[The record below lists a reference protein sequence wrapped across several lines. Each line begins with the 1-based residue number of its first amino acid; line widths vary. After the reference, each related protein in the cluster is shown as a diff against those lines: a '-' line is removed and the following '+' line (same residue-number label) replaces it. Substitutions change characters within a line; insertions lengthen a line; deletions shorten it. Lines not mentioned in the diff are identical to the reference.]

1 MRDDI
6 IDTLHREHITVP
18 QCTDAPLTLLSV
30 LPADTRRH
38 TPSSTEINSPK
49 MRDSCCATSTY
60 MDMRYVGGFP
70 TKTPPKS
77 LLGCTPVDH
86 LPPPKYCC
94 TPVPSAAPQVLLY
107 SPVPSAS
114 CSSKAIMAKHR
125 QAHTSPH
132 ALGIVTPA
140 RMHSVSS
147 HPVTLDLWASSREFT
162 SQPRDESSPV
172 PVESSPPSLETKVGR
187 LATARAHA

>member
-70 TKTPPKS
+70 TKTPPNHCS
-77 LLGCTPVDH
+77 AVLQYH

-147 HPVTLDLWASSREFT
+147 LQPACTRYRHIPSLWTCGR
-162 SQPRDESSPV
+162 
-172 PVESSPPSLETKVGR
+172 PVESSPPSLEMKVVLYR
-187 LATARAHA
+187 

>member
-30 LPADTRRH
+30 LPADTHR
-38 TPSSTEINSPK
+38 SSTDQLTNARFLL
-49 MRDSCCATSTY
+49 RDLDIHGYAIRGRLSNE
-60 MDMRYVGGFP
+60 D
-70 TKTPPKS
+70 PPKS
-77 LLGCTPVDH
+77 LLGCTPV
-86 LPPPKYCC
+86 
-94 TPVPSAAPQVLLY
+94 PSASPQVLLY

-125 QAHTSPH
+125 QAHSSPH

-147 HPVTLDLWASSREFT
+147 HQPAYTRYRHIPSLWTCGR
-162 SQPRDESSPV
+162 Q
-172 PVESSPPSLETKVGR
+172 VESSPPSLEMKVVLYR
-187 LATARAHA
+187 